1 MTHVPKWKSRPLVF
15 LCVYLCVYKCCV
27 SVRISAWMPC
37 WSEVAVYHSLAAL
50 SKLGNMGDMDNSFP
64 WPRSRPDL
72 IWEVSL
78 GQDTW
83 LSLVRPWTQFPA
95 EAFPLL
101 LIW

>member
-1 MTHVPKWKSRPLVF
+1 MEKSSPGIPVCVF
-15 LCVYLCVYKCCV
+15 VCIQMLCE
-27 SVRISAWMPC
+27 RISAWMPC